1 MQVRVGKSQAH
12 FTKFHFLCEQ
22 QLRAFEVCVQEDVQ
36 AHAQVGDQSRMHLAQ
51 FGHSGLGKCATGR
64 NHFAGDI
71 LHNVFND
78 VANLLEIDGE

>member
-1 MQVRVGKSQAH
+1 MQVRVGESQAH
-12 FTKFHFLCEQ
+12 FTKFNFLCKQ
-22 QLRAFEVCVQEDVQ
+22 QLRAFEVAVQKYVQ
-36 AHAQVGDQSRMHLAQ
+36 AHAQVGDQSRMHFAQ
-51 FGHSGLGKCATGR
+51 FGHASLGKCATGC